1 MPSSTISSDSLRVLL
16 VDDND
21 AMLARAAAALTACC
35 DIVGRAKDGRT
46 AVEAAT
52 TLRPD
57 VIVLDVSIPTMSG
70 FQVAQRLRET
80 GSTAA
85 IVFLTVH
92 DGEDFVVAAKAVG
105 GIGYVVKPRLA
116 SDLVV
121 AVREAHAGRPFV
133 SRLA

>member
-1 MPSSTISSDSLRVLL
+1 MPSSTTSSDSVRVLL

-21 AMLARAAAALTACC
+21 AMLARAAAALAACC
-35 DIVGRAKDGRT
+35 DIVGRAKDGR
-46 AVEAAT
+46 AALEAAT
-52 TLRPD
+52 TLTPD
-57 VIVLDVSIPTMSG
+57 VIVLDISIPTMSG
-70 FQVAQRLRET
+70 FEVAQRLRET